1 MIQLLPVAIDL
12 RCCFNSSEDTFPLPP
27 QLKETYG
34 PFGFPEPRDP
44 RRPHTTSNFVMSLD
58 GRAAFREIAGKSGGR
73 EISRSREDRWLM
85 DFLRVHHDAQL
96 MGAGT
101 LRDEAGPHGLGWD
114 YAIVDRELVEYRKR
128 LGLGPQKVLVLTG
141 SGEINLDYRLFNSA
155 RVDPWIITSRD
166 GEKLLR
172 PRLRA
177 ANKDQMKVVAVGEGT
192 IVNLTAVAQL
202 LRQQHNIRTLLCEG
216 GPHLYGEMLKEKLI
230 DEDFRTLSLQ
240 VVGPSSQIDLERPT
254 SYGNFSYTP
263 ETAPWFRLISIHY
276 ALPHHAFFRLRYEGP
291 RLFT

>member
-1 MIQLLPVAIDL
+1 MEFL
-12 RCCFNSSEDTFPLPP
+12 CCFNASEDTFPLPAK
-27 QLKETYG
+27 LKQIYG
-34 PFGFPEPRDP
+34 PFGFPDARDP
-44 RRPHTTSNFVMSLD
+44 HRPHITSNFVMSLD
-58 GRAAFREIAGKSGGR
+58 GRSAFREITGQSGGR

-114 YAIVDRELVEYRKR
+114 YAIADRELVEYRER
-128 LGLGPQKVLVLTG
+128 LGLGPQKVIVLTG
-141 SGEINLDYRLFNSA
+141 SGEVDLEYRLFNSA
-155 RVDPWIITSRD
+155 RVEPWILTAAD

-177 ANKDQMKVVAVGEGT
+177 AGKAGLNIISVGEGT
-192 IVNLTAVAQL
+192 IVNLTAAMEL
-202 LRQQHNIRTLLCEG
+202 LRQRHGIRTLLCEG
-216 GPHLYGEMLKEKLI
+216 GAHLYGEMLKERLI

-240 VVGPSSQIDLERPT
+240 VVGPSSKLDLERPT
-254 SYGNFSYTP
+254 AYGNFSYTP

-291 RLFT
+291 RIFVK

>member
-1 MIQLLPVAIDL
+1 VIQLLPVAIDL

-27 QLKETYG
+27 ELKQIYG

-58 GRAAFREIAGKSGGR
+58 GRAAFREIPGKSGGR

-114 YAIVDRELVEYRKR
+114 YAIVDRELAEYRKR
-128 LGLGPQKVLVLTG
+128 LGLGPQRVLVLTG

-166 GEKLLR
+166 GAKLLH

-192 IVNLTAVAQL
+192 IVNLTAMAQL

-216 GPHLYGEMLKEKLI
+216 GPHLYGEMLKENLI

-240 VVGPSSQIDLERPT
+240 VVGPSSKIDLERPT
-254 SYGNFSYTP
+254 SYGNFSYIP

-291 RLFT
+291 GTF

>member
-1 MIQLLPVAIDL
+1 
-12 RCCFNSSEDTFPLPP
+12 
-27 QLKETYG
+27 
-34 PFGFPEPRDP
+34 
-44 RRPHTTSNFVMSLD
+44 
-58 GRAAFREIAGKSGGR
+58 
-73 EISRSREDRWLM
+73 
-85 DFLRVHHDAQL
+85 
-96 MGAGT
+96 
-101 LRDEAGPHGLGWD
+101 
-114 YAIVDRELVEYRKR
+114 
-128 LGLGPQKVLVLTG
+128 
-141 SGEINLDYRLFNSA
+141 
-155 RVDPWIITSRD
+155 
-166 GEKLLR
+166 
-172 PRLRA
+172 
-177 ANKDQMKVVAVGEGT
+177 MKVVAVGEGT

>member
-27 QLKETYG
+27 ELKEIYG
-34 PFGFPEPRDP
+34 PFGFPEPQDP

-114 YAIVDRELVEYRKR
+114 YAIVDRELVEYRRR
-128 LGLGPQKVLVLTG
+128 LGLGPQKVMVLTG

-177 ANKDQMKVVAVGEGT
+177 ANKGQMKLVAVGEGT
-192 IVNLTAVAQL
+192 IVNLTAMAQL

-240 VVGPSSQIDLERPT
+240 VVGPSRKIDLERPT

-263 ETAPWFRLISIHY
+263 ETAPWFRLISIHF

-291 RLFT
+291 RSF

>member
-1 MIQLLPVAIDL
+1 VIQLLPVAIDL

-27 QLKETYG
+27 ELKEVYG

-114 YAIVDRELVEYRKR
+114 YAIVDRELVEYRTR
-128 LGLGPQKVLVLTG
+128 LGLGRQKVLVLTG
-141 SGEINLDYRLFNSA
+141 SGEINLDFRLFNSA
-155 RVDPWIITSRD
+155 RVDPWIVTSRD

-192 IVNLTAVAQL
+192 IVNLTAMSQV

-240 VVGPSSQIDLERPT
+240 VVGPSSKIDLERPT
-254 SYGNFSYTP
+254 SYGSFSYTP
-263 ETAPWFRLISIHY
+263 ETAPWFRFISMHY

-291 RLFT
+291 RSF